1 MERNYQGNDDRD
13 LMLELAHRRPNDYI
27 HVIDLPY
34 RLSSWAL
41 NDPDNT
47 RMWFDDLGNL
57 SAWAVMQSPF
67 WTIDY
72 AIDPAHDQTLHN
84 EVLGWAVE
92 RASTFRNDTVYG
104 RPAWFVPVHPSKT
117 HYTADLDRWG
127 FADQFDV
134 PQYPFSEV
142 FLARP
147 ADLLVSTPPLPPDY
161 RLRCLN
167 QPGDIEAYMELHRA
181 VFETKNMTS
190 EWRRQVTEH
199 PSYLSDLNLVIEA
212 PDSSLAAFCIGW
224 FDPCAFDGLPC
235 GQIEP
240 LGVGSTHRGLGLA
253 KILLGE
259 CFHRLQVLGARK
271 IFVETDNFRDSAY
284 KLYESVGFQLLHALH
299 VYRKDFE

>member
-13 LMLELAHRRPNDYI
+13 RMLELAHRSPNDYI

-104 RPAWFVPVHPSKT
+104 RPAWLVPVHPSKLT
-117 HYTADLDRWG
+117 IRLIWTGGDSRINSMSPSIPFPRFSWHG
-127 FADQFDV
+127 
-134 PQYPFSEV
+134 PQI
-142 FLARP
+142 
-147 ADLLVSTPPLPPDY
+147 
-161 RLRCLN
+161 C
-167 QPGDIEAYMELHRA
+167 
-181 VFETKNMTS
+181 
-190 EWRRQVTEH
+190 
-199 PSYLSDLNLVIEA
+199 
-212 PDSSLAAFCIGW
+212 
-224 FDPCAFDGLPC
+224 
-235 GQIEP
+235 
-240 LGVGSTHRGLGLA
+240 
-253 KILLGE
+253 
-259 CFHRLQVLGARK
+259 
-271 IFVETDNFRDSAY
+271 
-284 KLYESVGFQLLHALH
+284 
-299 VYRKDFE
+299 